1 GAREVE
7 VAGVGRPVGDA
18 HVAIVDTEA
27 GVRAEDGAEGEIWV
41 AGGSVAAGYF
51 RDEQAA
57 AEVFGACLPGD
68 DRRYLRTGDLG
79 FVSGGQLFVTGRSKD
94 LLIVDGRN
102 HYPQDIEATVE
113 TAHAAVRPGCVAAFS
128 VDIGVDGEQPVVVA
142 EVRGDDPAVLD
153 EIDGAVR
160 GVVTTEHGLALAA
173 VVLIRPGTM
182 FKTSSGKVQRS
193 ACRAAYL
200 SGELLTLSAAPVR
213 SPEDELDDYD
223 VLDHETPAET
233 PMARS
238 DSGTTGLPAAG
249 GAGPRAQ
256 PTAEEIRPWLV
267 TAIARQAELD
277 PDRIDP
283 HRPLV
288 EFGLGS
294 ADLVELVID
303 LSDFAGTFLDT
314 NLFFDHPTIAGVAAV
329 LAPAGPATTEVD
341 SARAQPDVAAQT
353 TAPAA
358 EPDDDAIAILSMA
371 CRFPG
376 GVDSPEALWRM
387 LDAETDGITD
397 LPPGRWNVDGLYDPD
412 TSAPGR
418 AYTFRGGY
426 IDGLDRFDA
435 AFFGIGP
442 REATVMDPQQRI
454 MLQLA
459 WEAIERSGRD
469 PRTLHGSRTGV
480 YLGLYSTGYL

>member
-1 GAREVE
+1 
-7 VAGVGRPVGDA
+7 
-18 HVAIVDTEA
+18 
-27 GVRAEDGAEGEIWV
+27 
-41 AGGSVAAGYF
+41 
-51 RDEQAA
+51 
-57 AEVFGACLPGD
+57 
-68 DRRYLRTGDLG
+68 
-79 FVSGGQLFVTGRSKD
+79 
-94 LLIVDGRN
+94 
-102 HYPQDIEATVE
+102 
-113 TAHAAVRPGCVAAFS
+113 
-128 VDIGVDGEQPVVVA
+128 
-142 EVRGDDPAVLD
+142 
-153 EIDGAVR
+153 
-160 GVVTTEHGLALAA
+160 
-173 VVLIRPGTM
+173 
-182 FKTSSGKVQRS
+182 
-193 ACRAAYL
+193 
-200 SGELLTLSAAPVR
+200 
-213 SPEDELDDYD
+213 

-256 PTAEEIRPWLV
+256 PTAEEIRSWLV

-397 LPPGRWNVDGLYDPD
+397 LPPGRWNIDGLYDPD

-442 REATVMDPQQRI
+442 REAAVMDPQQRI

-480 YLGLYSTGYL
+480 YLGLYSTGYLADPAPEQLNGQVGTGLSPSVASGRISYTLGLHGPAVSVDTACSSSIVAVHQAVQALRAGECDAALAGGVTLLMSPTPHIELSRLGVLSRRGKCAPFSAEADGTVWAEGAGMILLKRLADARRDGDRVLAVIRGSAVNQDGRSQGLSAPNGA